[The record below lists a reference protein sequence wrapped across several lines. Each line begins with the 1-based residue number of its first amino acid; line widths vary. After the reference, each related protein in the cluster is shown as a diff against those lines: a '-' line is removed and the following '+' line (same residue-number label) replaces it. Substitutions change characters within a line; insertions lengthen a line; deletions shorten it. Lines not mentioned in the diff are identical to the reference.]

1 MTNMP
6 LLELA
11 YALAVGLIIGLER
24 GWSQRG
30 RGEGQR
36 FAGMRTFAI
45 ASLLGGVVTLVS
57 ERVGGN
63 YALLVWLAV
72 FVAVAALAVV
82 AHVIEAR
89 HDADFGITTP
99 LSLLLTFVLGS
110 LCLLDLVD
118 VAVSVAVIAALL
130 LGLKPVLHG
139 WLERLQQRELLAIL
153 QMLVISVVMLPVL
166 PNQGY
171 GPGEVLNP
179 YLIGWMVVLITGISF
194 VGYFA
199 IKLLGSH
206 RGLMLTG
213 LLGGLASSTAVTLT
227 MAQLGKVQQH
237 GHKLF
242 VAATLLAAG
251 TMFPRMLVEIAVVN
265 QTLLQSLAAALL
277 TMTGVTYLGVAW
289 LVFGKQEQAAASEIS
304 VANPF
309 DIITAL
315 KFAALLVVILLV
327 AHYAHQY
334 FDALGVYAVAAIS
347 GLSDVDAITLSL
359 AKLSSNG
366 LAIEVASQA
375 ILLAATVNTI
385 VKVGLIIS
393 LGHPA
398 MRAPMVLIALVA
410 LIAGWSVW
418 WLG

>member
-1 MTNMP
+1 MTMP

-45 ASLLGGVVTLVS
+45 ASLLGGVVTIAS
-57 ERVGGN
+57 ERLGGN
-63 YALLVWLAV
+63 AALLIWLVV

-82 AHVIEAR
+82 AHVMEAR

-110 LCLLDLVD
+110 LCLLELVD

-153 QMLVISVVMLPVL
+153 QMLVISVVMLPLL
-166 PNQGY
+166 PNKGY

-227 MAQLGKVQQH
+227 MAQLGKVQQQ

-265 QTLLQSLAAALL
+265 QTLLQSLSAALL
-277 TMTGVTYLGVAW
+277 TMTAVTYSGVAW
-289 LVFGKQEQAAASEIS
+289 LVFSKREQASASEIS

-327 AHYAHQY
+327 AHYAHEY

-366 LAIEVASQA
+366 LAIDVASQA

-398 MRAPMVLIALVA
+398 MRLPMVSVALLALV
-410 LIAGWSVW
+410 AGWSVW